1 MYNRFV
7 KRELSGAW
15 KSYPARSKPK
25 QGGAIGMTP
34 LEVVKALLGEGTERQ
49 QTVVMDFRLSRIVH
63 AVLPVFAVQ
72 NELRKN

>member
-1 MYNRFV
+1 
-7 KRELSGAW
+7 
-15 KSYPARSKPK
+15 
-25 QGGAIGMTP
+25 MTP